1 MLHIKLH
8 FCEYMQ
14 NAGTPH
20 FYQKIFPVY
29 GTHLGHKINPIPFNR
44 EANHN
49 YSHLPNPALEIVLT
63 APQLEH
69 LPILEP
75 VNVVVILSVAALGT
89 ATTADLGKTNSLR
102 ANQDRD

>member
-1 MLHIKLH
+1 
-8 FCEYMQ
+8 MQ
-14 NAGTPH
+14 NAGTPT
-20 FYQKIFPVY
+20 FLSKKYSGLWNAF
-29 GTHLGHKINPIPFNR
+29 GTQNQLNSFQSRGEPQ
-44 EANHN
+44 

-102 ANQDRD
+102 CKSR